1 MAEPAEH
8 PAPSAVLAEELIGSI
23 REPMLV
29 LDYARNVSWANRPF
43 YVAFGLSPVNVAGCA
58 LRDIGGG
65 LGWSDE
71 TLGTR
76 LAALSQGGPAA
87 ETIALPRGFDPI
99 GRRSFSIHAR
109 RVERLKLLILVI
121 EDVTEHRAASA
132 RTDALL
138 AEVAHRAKNILAVV
152 QSLAYQT
159 SAPTVD
165 AFRTALIG
173 RIKALALAQGA
184 LIETQW
190 QGAELSGLI
199 GSVVNAHNAEDAE
212 IIVQGPSVRLSPLQ
226 ATTFALII
234 NELASNALKHGAM
247 STPAGRV
254 SIIWDR
260 RHERLLL
267 DWRESGG
274 PIVSER
280 GAAGFGTMLI
290 RRAAALQVG
299 GSADLV
305 FEPAGIACHIELALT
320 EEEAA
325 KQP

>member
-1 MAEPAEH
+1 MPSTYRLSFTPTGMPSRGPRLVPALLLLSDSL
-8 PAPSAVLAEELIGSI
+8 AAVLAELPAWAADPHVIG
-23 REPMLV
+23 
-29 LDYARNVSWANRPF
+29 F
-43 YVAFGLSPVNVAGCA
+43 CQ
-58 LRDIGGG
+58 
-65 LGWSDE
+65 
-71 TLGTR
+71 T
-76 LAALSQGGPAA
+76 
-87 ETIALPRGFDPI
+87 
-99 GRRSFSIHAR
+99 
-109 RVERLKLLILVI
+109 
-121 EDVTEHRAASA
+121 
-132 RTDALL
+132 
-138 AEVAHRAKNILAVV
+138 LAVG
-152 QSLAYQT
+152 L
-159 SAPTVD
+159 
-165 AFRTALIG
+165 
-173 RIKALALAQGA
+173 
-184 LIETQW
+184 
-190 QGAELSGLI
+190 GLI

-260 RHERLLL
+260 RDERLLL